1 MKKLAVIGGTGIAK
15 IEGFVITEDI
25 TCDTPYGKPSS
36 ILSRGTYAGRE
47 IIFLP
52 RHGDPPVIPPHKINY
67 RANLRALKDNGVNT
81 ILGINAV
88 GGITSG
94 MIPGRLVVPDQIIDY
109 TWGRKHTFFEEGL
122 THPVYVEFT
131 RPYDDTLRDLIIN
144 SAPPAG
150 VEILPYGTYGAT
162 QGPRLESAAEISRL
176 ERDGCDI
183 VGMTG
188 MPECALARELELA
201 YASISLVVNRAAGK
215 GEEGITMDLI
225 QNNMDLAVMD
235 LTRLFQELIPRI

>member
-1 MKKLAVIGGTGIAK
+1 MNKLAVIGGTGIIK
-15 IEGFVITEDI
+15 MERLVITDDI

-36 ILSRGTYAGRE
+36 RLFMGTYAGRE

-81 ILGINAV
+81 VVGINSV
-88 GGITSG
+88 GGITPG
-94 MIPGRLVVPDQIIDY
+94 MLPGRLVVPDQIIDY
-109 TWGRKHTFFEEGL
+109 TWGRNHTFFDEGL
-122 THPVYVEFT
+122 THLVHIEFT
-131 RPYDDTLRDLIIN
+131 HPYDDTLRNLIIA
-144 SAPPAG
+144 SASAAG
-150 VEILPYGTYGAT
+150 VEVLPHGTYGAT
-162 QGPRLESAAEISRL
+162 QGPRLESTAEISRL

-188 MPECALARELELA
+188 MPECALAREQEMA

-215 GEEGITMDLI
+215 GDEEITMNLI
-225 QNNMDLAVMD
+225 QKNMDMAVND
-235 LTRLFQELIPRI
+235 LMRLFDELIPRI